1 MRVGE
6 LDAQLQTVVR
16 ERAELQSTI
25 DSTEKRI
32 EDLSFC
38 FTESEVQR
46 EDLEMRLNEIRSSQ
60 LQPLIEMDEP
70 PQEKGNL

>member
-1 MRVGE
+1 VGE

>member
-1 MRVGE
+1 
-6 LDAQLQTVVR
+6 VVR